1 MTSWNRR
8 AGTHDQP
15 GVADAAAKAL
25 DQQAMLRLSAAK
37 AEPPAQLRA
46 RVLTSFAQRTH
57 RENPSWT
64 WLAAATAAAM
74 AVAVVIGLGYW
85 RLRAPGPPTR
95 LPIAPKAIANVRLAA
110 PEVQP
115 GHVRTG
121 ASTRP
126 RNQHRRPDGVQ
137 VKRPAASN
145 DLPVAQFDSLLY
157 CDPFSCGDPMQ
168 VIRLE
173 MPAASVGRAY
183 RSLAR
188 NGFVSAELIVGADG
202 LTRAVRFTK

>member
-8 AGTHDQP
+8 AGIHDEP
-15 GVADAAAKAL
+15 RVSDAAAKAL
-25 DQQAMLRLSAAK
+25 DQQAMLRLSAAE
-37 AEPPAQLRA
+37 AEPSAQLRA

-64 WLAAATAAAM
+64 WLAAAM

-95 LPIAPKAIANVRLAA
+95 FPIAPKAIANVRLAA

-137 VKRPAASN
+137 VKTPAASN
-145 DLPVAQFDSLLY
+145 DLPVAQL
-157 CDPFSCGDPMQ
+157 
-168 VIRLE
+168 
-173 MPAASVGRAY
+173 AAFTMRRVGCKQC
-183 RSLAR
+183 
-188 NGFVSAELIVGADG
+188 VE
-202 LTRAVRFTK
+202 KC